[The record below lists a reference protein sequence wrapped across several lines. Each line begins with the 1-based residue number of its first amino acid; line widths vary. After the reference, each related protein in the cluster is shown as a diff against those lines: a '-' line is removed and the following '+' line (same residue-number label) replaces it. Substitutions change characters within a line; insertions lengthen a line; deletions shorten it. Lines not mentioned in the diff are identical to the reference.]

1 MVEPIR
7 YVLAEKCETFRQ
19 WWTERGPRRW
29 INNNPKLV
37 ATVATLS
44 LIILVVAI
52 IPLFRAKKIEP
63 IKPTDKEWY
72 YDLNTQEL
80 FIAAKGLT
88 VPTGAPSGPLPNGKP
103 AGVRAYVLSFA
114 LEPNESETFI
124 GYLETSDPNA
134 KNLTGQSWA
143 EGKLIRRIQDQKWF
157 TPKSPQGQDII
168 QEAFL
173 ADIDG
178 ERPIYVRPK

>member
-19 WWTERGPRRW
+19 WWTDRGSRRW

-37 ATVATLS
+37 VTVAALS
-44 LIILVVAI
+44 TIILVVAI

-63 IKPTDKEWY
+63 IKPSGNQWY

-80 FIAAKGLT
+80 FIAPKGLP
-88 VPTGAPSGPLPNGKP
+88 VPTDAPSGPLPNGEP
-103 AGVRAYVLSFA
+103 AGVRACLLSFA

-134 KNLTGQSWA
+134 KNLTGGSWDQ
-143 EGKLIRRIQDQKWF
+143 GKLIRRIQDEQWF
-157 TPKSPQGQDII
+157 TTKSPQGQDII
-168 QEAFL
+168 QEAFR
-173 ADIDG
+173 ADMDG